1 MGTQYLM
8 DPAKFGLHPL
18 KPRLRAIPRPDP
30 FAPPGAP
37 DGSSGGP
44 RETAASRSADAIRVF
59 LIDPHALLRHGLRVL
74 LGSQGDL
81 EIVGE
86 AGSAGSAVDEVAA
99 SKPDVVLMDI
109 AAPPADGIGAIRAIK
124 TRCPAT
130 QVLVLTAQTD
140 QEIFREAAAA
150 GAVGYVL
157 KDISPANLSNAI
169 RAVQSGATMINPVL
183 ARQMVEGLA
192 QDEAAAAG
200 GAPRRPH
207 RLTPR
212 ETNILVEVALGL
224 SDKEIAVKLSLS
236 ESRVKN
242 CLRALYGRLSLRNR
256 AHAAAFAVRRGL
268 V

>member
-1 MGTQYLM
+1 M
-8 DPAKFGLHPL
+8 DPAKFGLHAL
-18 KPRLRAIPRPDP
+18 KPRLRAIPRTDP
-30 FAPPGAP
+30 FAIPASPEESSAASRENAP
-37 DGSSGGP
+37 
-44 RETAASRSADAIRVF
+44 SRSADAIRVF
-59 LIDPHALLRHGLRVL
+59 LIDAQALLRHGLRML
-74 LGSQGDL
+74 LASQGDI

-86 AGSAGSAVDEVAA
+86 AGGAGSAVEDVAA

-109 AAPPADGIGAIRAIK
+109 AAPAADGIGAIRAIK
-124 TRCPAT
+124 ARCPAT

-157 KDISPANLSNAI
+157 KDISPVNLSNAI

-192 QDEAAAAG
+192 QDAAAGAG

-212 ETNILVEVALGL
+212 EMNILVEVALGL
-224 SDKEIAVKLSLS
+224 SDKEIAVKLGLS

-242 CLRALYGRLSLRNR
+242 CLRALYGRLNLRNR

>member
-1 MGTQYLM
+1 M
-8 DPAKFGLHPL
+8 DPAKFGLHAL
-18 KPRLRAIPRPDP
+18 KPRLRAIPHPDP
-30 FAPPGAP
+30 
-37 DGSSGGP
+37 
-44 RETAASRSADAIRVF
+44 IRVF
-59 LIDPHALLRHGLRVL
+59 LIDPHALLRHGLRML
-74 LGSQGDL
+74 LASEGDI

-86 AGSAGSAVDEVAA
+86 AGGGSAATDEVAA
-99 SKPDVVLMDI
+99 VKPDVVLMDI
-109 AAPPADGIGAIRAIK
+109 AAPAADGIGAIRAIK
-124 TRCPAT
+124 ARCPAT
-130 QVLVLTAQTD
+130 QVLVLTAQSD
-140 QEIFREAAAA
+140 QDVFREAAAA

-169 RAVQSGATMINPVL
+169 RAVRAGATMINPVL

-192 QDEAAAAG
+192 QDEAAEAA

-212 ETNILVEVALGL
+212 EMNILVEVALGL
-224 SDKEIAVKLSLS
+224 SDKEIAAKLAVS

-242 CLRALYGRLSLRNR
+242 CLRALYGRLNLRNR

>member
-1 MGTQYLM
+1 M

-37 DGSSGGP
+37 EGQSGGP

-109 AAPPADGIGAIRAIK
+109 AAPAADGIGAIRAIK
-124 TRCPAT
+124 TRSRAPSAT
-130 QVLVLTAQTD
+130 SSKT
-140 QEIFREAAAA
+140 FRRLICRTPS
-150 GAVGYVL
+150 GPC
-157 KDISPANLSNAI
+157 SPA
-169 RAVQSGATMINPVL
+169 P
-183 ARQMVEGLA
+183 
-192 QDEAAAAG
+192 
-200 GAPRRPH
+200 P
-207 RLTPR
+207 
-212 ETNILVEVALGL
+212 
-224 SDKEIAVKLSLS
+224 
-236 ESRVKN
+236 
-242 CLRALYGRLSLRNR
+242 
-256 AHAAAFAVRRGL
+256 
-268 V
+268 